1 MSSAEGEEL
10 PLLLCAPRLVCLENG
25 LCAQANVLFKMSTV
39 RTVTTTTR
47 TTTVSSPSSG
57 GGRYPQSNSSHGR
70 SGGGRTS
77 GGRSSRGGSG
87 GCNCGGAGGG
97 GLAAAAHWL
106 ALASAIIIIV
116 AWVMR
121 FVATDSGY
129 KKANIWFEFLLFL
142 FLALMVI
149 LGGFGIG
156 GLDEF
161 LEEYLQLTI
170 SMLGKGVLLI
180 LFCCRVY
187 ADQWDWKNKTVH
199 AIASLLCCI
208 AAVLAVLVLLVG
220 LGVAK

>member
-1 MSSAEGEEL
+1 
-10 PLLLCAPRLVCLENG
+10 
-25 LCAQANVLFKMSTV
+25 MSTV
-39 RTVTTTTR
+39 RTTTTTTR
-47 TTTVSSPSSG
+47 TTVVTSPGSSTVGNRSPSTTARNTA
-57 GGRYPQSNSSHGR
+57 GRPGATGR
-70 SGGGRTS
+70 SGGGRST
-77 GGRSSRGGSG
+77 SSRGGGGGS

-106 ALASAIIIIV
+106 ALAAAIIIIV
-116 AWVMR
+116 AWIFRYMI
-121 FVATDSGY
+121 TGY
-129 KKANIWFEFLLFL
+129 NSAPRWFEFLLFL

-170 SMLGKGVLLI
+170 SMLGKGVLLL

-187 ADQWDWKNKTVH
+187 ANVWEWSKSGT
-199 AIASLLCCI
+199 AILGTIASVLCCV

>member
-1 MSSAEGEEL
+1 
-10 PLLLCAPRLVCLENG
+10 
-25 LCAQANVLFKMSTV
+25 MSTV
-39 RTVTTTTR
+39 RTTTTTTR
-47 TTTVSSPSSG
+47 TTVVTSPGSSTVGNRSPSTTTRNTA
-57 GGRYPQSNSSHGR
+57 GRPGATGR
-70 SGGGRTS
+70 SGGGRST
-77 GGRSSRGGSG
+77 SSRGGGGGS

-106 ALASAIIIIV
+106 ALAAAITIIV
-116 AWVMR
+116 AWIFRYMIK
-121 FVATDSGY
+121 GY
-129 KKANIWFEFLLFL
+129 NSAPVWFEFLLFL

-170 SMLGKGVLLI
+170 SMLGKGVLLL

-187 ADQWDWKNKTVH
+187 ANVWNWSANGT
-199 AIASLLCCI
+199 AILGTIASVLCCV

>member
-1 MSSAEGEEL
+1 
-10 PLLLCAPRLVCLENG
+10 
-25 LCAQANVLFKMSTV
+25 MSTV
-39 RTVTTTTR
+39 RTTTTTTR
-47 TTTVSSPSSG
+47 TTVVTSPGSSTVGNRSPSTTARNTA
-57 GGRYPQSNSSHGR
+57 GRPGATGR
-70 SGGGRTS
+70 SGGGRSTSSRRS
-77 GGRSSRGGSG
+77 GGGGS

-106 ALASAIIIIV
+106 ALAAAIIIIV
-116 AWVMR
+116 AWIFRYMIK
-121 FVATDSGY
+121 GY
-129 KKANIWFEFLLFL
+129 NSAPVWFEFLLFL

-170 SMLGKGVLLI
+170 SMLGKGVLLL

-187 ADQWDWKNKTVH
+187 ANVWEWSKSGT
-199 AIASLLCCI
+199 AILGTIASVLCCV